1 VRVAIRTGKI
11 TNPKIASRLSLYTL
25 AKELN
30 ISPKEVFEMPFS
42 LVQELLI
49 IHQEI
54 ESYKAEEMDRTMNKI
69 K

>member
-30 ISPKEVFEMPFS
+30 ISPKEVFEMPIS

-49 IHQEI
+49 VHQEI
-54 ESYKAEEMDRTMNKI
+54 ELFKSEEMDKAMNKL

>member
-1 VRVAIRTGKI
+1 MRVAIRTGKI
-11 TNPKIASRLSLYTL
+11 NNPKVASRLSLYTL

-42 LVQELLI
+42 LAQELLMV
-49 IHQEI
+49 HTEI
-54 ESYKAEEMDRTMNKI
+54 EALKAEEMDRAMNKM

>member
-1 VRVAIRTGKI
+1 MRVAIRTGKI
-11 TNPKIASRLSLYTL
+11 TNPKVASRLSLYTL

-30 ISPKEVFEMPFS
+30 ISPREAFELPFS
-42 LVQELLI
+42 LVQELLM

-54 ESYKAEEMDRTMNKI
+54 EIHKAEEMQKSFKKI